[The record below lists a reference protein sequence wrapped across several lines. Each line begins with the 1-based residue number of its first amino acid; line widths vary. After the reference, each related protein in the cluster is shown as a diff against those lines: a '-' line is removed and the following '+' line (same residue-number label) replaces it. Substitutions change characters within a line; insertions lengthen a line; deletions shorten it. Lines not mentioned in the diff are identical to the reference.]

1 MADEELNSMWDRL
14 ESSLNN
20 PYAFD
25 LLLDEAKAKREK
37 EIEDEQKQ
45 KMDTADK
52 KAVKE
57 ARSGNKIRSNST
69 HHKRDL

>member
-25 LLLDEAKAKREK
+25 LLLDETKAKREK
-37 EIEDEQKQ
+37 EIEED
-45 KMDTADK
+45 
-52 KAVKE
+52 
-57 ARSGNKIRSNST
+57 
-69 HHKRDL
+69 